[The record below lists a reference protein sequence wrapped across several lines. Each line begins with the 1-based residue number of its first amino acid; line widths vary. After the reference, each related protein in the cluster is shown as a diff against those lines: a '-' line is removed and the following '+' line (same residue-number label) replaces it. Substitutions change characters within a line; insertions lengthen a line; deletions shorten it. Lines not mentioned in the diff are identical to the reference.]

1 LPPERR
7 LPHPRLANGLS
18 GAHSQAM
25 EYIFAK
31 IVDFLIAVCVASM
44 FAITLGF
51 AAHYLFGLSRLDI
64 RTSALIGAGIFALV
78 FAPASGDRV
87 ARRAAKTK

>member
-1 LPPERR
+1 
-7 LPHPRLANGLS
+7 
-18 GAHSQAM
+18 M

-64 RTSALIGAGIFALV
+64 RMSALIGAGIFALV
-78 FAPASGDRV
+78 LALLV
-87 ARRAAKTK
+87 ATEWLEGPRKSK